1 MTSIISVIVDQRE
14 PTWVHGA
21 NFNAPSQTALLP
33 AGDVMVATGDNE
45 ILLIERK
52 TPDDLLSS
60 IADGRLMQQ
69 ALAMREQ
76 TTWSYV
82 VITGALIPDLDG
94 NVNGSLWKYSA
105 VQGALISVQ
114 EVGVHVVYCNGKR
127 DFSACVQRL
136 AARDRGPMHVEPR
149 RLANVY
155 GEGQAL
161 LASLPGI
168 GPDRA
173 VNLIKGLPSVA
184 WALVYLTGDWGGEH
198 KVPGIGQGT
207 KARVRRALGLQEG
220 FRLEIATENG
230 EHDGTEEG

>member
-1 MTSIISVIVDQRE
+1 MTGIVSVIIDSRE

-52 TPDDLLSS
+52 SPDDLLSS
-60 IADGRLMQQ
+60 IADGRLLQQ
-69 ALAMREQ
+69 ALAMKEQ
-76 TTWSYV
+76 TTWAYV
-82 VITGALIPDLDG
+82 CITGALYPDSSG
-94 NVNGSLWKYSA
+94 NVNGTLWRYSA
-105 VQGALISVQ
+105 LQGALLSVQ
-114 EVGVHVVYCNGKR
+114 EVGVHVVYCDGEK
-127 DFSACVQRL
+127 DFAPCVQRL

-173 VNLIKGLPSVA
+173 VSLIKELPSVA
-184 WALVYLTGDWGGEH
+184 WALVYLTGDWPGEN
-198 KVPGIGQGT
+198 KVPGIGAGT
-207 KARVRRALGLQEG
+207 KARVRRALGLQDG

-230 EHDGTEEG
+230 ASDE